1 MSSLR
6 KLAADLGVSH
16 STVSAALRGLP
27 GVKSSTRERVRSFAA
42 TSGYRLNPLASAVMG
57 ELRRSRGGIF
67 RGVLAVLRLEPVA
80 LSAAE
85 TERAQRRATAGIE
98 GRAAELGF
106 RTETITLGQRG
117 YAPGKLA
124 EILAHRG
131 VDGVL
136 VFAPEDDERMRLVD
150 WSRLNAVVIG
160 PAAPEH
166 GLSSV
171 CIDHVD
177 AAARALGMLRAAG
190 FQRPGLVLRASES
203 AESRRRWAAAFQ
215 VAWTTGTGC
224 SAGQAS
230 GKVPRPFTPGSGHG
244 DEFRS
249 WVEGEQL
256 DAVLSGAD
264 DRSRYPIRHLWL
276 DLPAEPTG
284 EAGIDQGQ
292 ERFGARAVDLL
303 AEQLMRNRE
312 IAKESSVTL
321 LPARWRWGAASGR

>member
-67 RGVLAVLRLEPVA
+67 RGVLAVLRLEPRA

-85 TERAQRRATAGIE
+85 TERAQRRAAAGIS

-106 RTETITLGQRG
+106 RTEEITLGQKG
-117 YAPGKLA
+117 YAPAKLA
-124 EILAHRG
+124 EILAYRG

-136 VFAPEDDERMRLVD
+136 VFAPEDDGRMRLVQ
-150 WSRLNAVVIG
+150 WNGLNAVVIG
-160 PAAPEH
+160 AAATEH

-171 CIDHVD
+171 CIDHLD
-177 AAARALGMLRAAG
+177 AMTRALGMLRAAG

-203 AESRRRWAAAFQ
+203 AESRRRWEAAFR
-215 VAWTTGTGC
+215 VAWAVAADGAFGVMGG
-224 SAGQAS
+224 AA
-230 GKVPRPFTPGSGHG
+230 PRPFVLESDHG
-244 DEFRS
+244 EEFRRR
-249 WVEGEQL
+249 VEEEQL

-264 DRSRYPIRHLWL
+264 RRSRYPIPHFSL
-276 DLPAEPTG
+276 DLPAGPSA

-292 ERFGARAVDLL
+292 ERFGVRAVDLL
-303 AEQLMRNRE
+303 AEQVMRNRE
-312 IAKESSVTL
+312 VSRESSLTL
-321 LPARWRWGAASGR
+321 LPARWRWGGAEAG